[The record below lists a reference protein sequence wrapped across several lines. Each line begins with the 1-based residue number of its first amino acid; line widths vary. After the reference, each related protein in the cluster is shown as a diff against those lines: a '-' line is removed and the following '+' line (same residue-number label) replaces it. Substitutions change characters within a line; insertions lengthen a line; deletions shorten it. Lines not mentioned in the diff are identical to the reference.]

1 MSGTRP
7 ATRPSLHCGVVA
19 DTIGF
24 ESQRPTPR
32 RMDDSTMTI
41 H

>member
-1 MSGTRP
+1 MSETRP
-7 ATRPSLHCGVVA
+7 PTRPSLHCDVIAV
-19 DTIGF
+19 TIGF

-32 RMDDSTMTI
+32 RMDDSTMTV